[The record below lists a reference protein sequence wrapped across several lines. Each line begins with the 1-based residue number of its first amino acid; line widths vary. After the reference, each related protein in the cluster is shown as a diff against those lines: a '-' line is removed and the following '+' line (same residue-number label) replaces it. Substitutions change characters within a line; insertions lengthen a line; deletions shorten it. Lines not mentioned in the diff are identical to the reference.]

1 MKKRDPR
8 NEEMGKC
15 TIFPNQWKER
25 TNLSGS
31 PPAILCHLQN
41 HRSPRERYL
50 LFQPHVHVPLLNNS
64 FQMRRKS
71 DEKKLL
77 KLEKNIYMKT
87 I

>member
-15 TIFPNQWKER
+15 TIFPNQWKAR

-50 LFQPHVHVPLLNNS
+50 LFQPNVHVPLLNNS
-64 FQMRRKS
+64 FQNETKIRR
-71 DEKKLL
+71 EKAFEVGK
-77 KLEKNIYMKT
+77 KYIYT
-87 I
+87 